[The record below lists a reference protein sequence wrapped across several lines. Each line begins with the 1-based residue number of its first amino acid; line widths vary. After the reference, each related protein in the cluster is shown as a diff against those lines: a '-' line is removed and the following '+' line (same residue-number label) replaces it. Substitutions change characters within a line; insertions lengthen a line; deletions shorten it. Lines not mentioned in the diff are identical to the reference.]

1 MRQHTLF
8 EVLEQRILMSGTLE
22 TGLAEL
28 GVDPSGI
35 LLSTL
40 PTASSSRVEFG
51 PVLGGVDLLNITADS
66 APVT

>member
-1 MRQHTLF
+1 
-8 EVLEQRILMSGTLE
+8 MSGTLE